1 MRTLAPLKQF
11 ENCARLSVTWTNGSI
26 HSKTWFPVQFSIPL
40 VESNCW
46 EDTVLQK
53 LQNSQSFQC
62 GIGALNKGSCFP
74 SVLHYVC
81 LFTQLCDCIP
91 LNSYLVV
98 MVHFKLVTQITGME
112 EKRGEGM
119 IPTELYTCKFQL
131 SQSGNRI
138 PV

>member
-11 ENCARLSVTWTNGSI
+11 ENCAGLSVTWTNGSI
-26 HSKTWFPVQFSIPL
+26 HPKTWFPVQFSIPL

-46 EDTVLQK
+46 EDTLLQK

-62 GIGALNKGSCFP
+62 RIGALNKGSCFP

-112 EKRGEGM
+112 ETRGEGM

>member
-1 MRTLAPLKQF
+1 MRTLALLKQF
-11 ENCARLSVTWTNGSI
+11 ENCAGLSVTWTNGSI
-26 HSKTWFPVQFSIPL
+26 HPQTWFPVQFSIPL
-40 VESNCW
+40 VEGNCW
-46 EDTVLQK
+46 EDSLLQK
-53 LQNSQSFQC
+53 LQNSQSFKC
-62 GIGALNKGSCFP
+62 GIGALNTGSYFP

-98 MVHFKLVTQITGME
+98 MVHFKLVTQITRME
-112 EKRGEGM
+112 ERRGESM
-119 IPTELYTCKFQL
+119 ISAELSTCEFQP